1 MSMRSPA
8 PSDSSTTPVAL
19 ELAELE
25 STLVESAA
33 TTTVEAFE
41 REVGQLT
48 RILSRD
54 DGTRH
59 LERLKRQRRVRRWID
74 RHSGMCHT
82 HLELDPETDA
92 RVSAAFDAAVQA
104 ARTAQQDDLSFE
116 HLRADALVDLITG
129 ARSTD
134 RRVPEVVVLIDH
146 ETLVA
151 RRPPVHRRRDR

>member
-25 STLVESAA
+25 STLVDSAA

-74 RHSGMCHT
+74 RQSGMCHT

-92 RVSAAFDAAVQA
+92 RVSAAFDAAVQRPA
-104 ARTAQQDDLSFE
+104 PPNRTTSA
-116 HLRADALVDLITG
+116 
-129 ARSTD
+129 STSSE
-134 RRVPEVVVLIDH
+134 PTPSSI
-146 ETLVA
+146 
-151 RRPPVHRRRDR
+151 